1 LDSLNDETEKK
12 QIITD
17 YILEMKYLSLD
28 DWASKGEELLKQE
41 ISQN

>member
-1 LDSLNDETEKK
+1 
-12 QIITD
+12 
-17 YILEMKYLSLD
+17 LEMKYLSLD